1 MKTNRVLK
9 AVFLYLN
16 LFVFLLTSLAMAA
29 TVQKKPIHLISPN
42 GGEKLKIGSEYTI
55 RWQSKGLKGSLD
67 ISLMYKNKTL
77 GYLARNMNASRGAY
91 TWKVGQVLKS
101 RIKPSGGYTIRIN
114 SGSQKVQDQSDRY
127 FSIIPGSGKTLTT
140 AVKPLTP
147 VKKSITKTKV
157 KKINKAQKKSIR
169 LLSPNGQES
178 LKAGS
183 EYQIRW
189 SARRIRGNVTLYL
202 SQQGKVVGTIAQNI
216 KPGIG
221 RYLWRVHTK
230 LGDKSLRGDRYKI
243 LIMTKDRKTR
253 DDSDKYFSIVTAQT
267 NPPDTGGSSG
277 QPEDQGQT
285 LQTPDPQPY
294 ITVTEPT
301 KNSGWCPNTA
311 YTIKWESNLPTNLNV
326 KIELVYHNETGY
338 VPLRI
343 ITSSTPNDGTY
354 QFNGLNESQVPV
366 LSVGVSVKITV
377 LDNSV
382 YGVSGLIALGKQ
394 LKLMMSEPDTWIWR
408 HGTEYTLRWEQ
419 ICDLP
424 APLNIELLDA
434 NHQPALAIATGLTPL
449 ANSNT
454 VMKVKLYKW
463 TVPPSLTP
471 GDYYMRLSGGVVMHE
486 RPIKIDGPFVVPT
499 SPEIT
504 LIRPIQNEG
513 WCSDIGHTIEWTSN
527 LPAGTHVKIDLV
539 QSTSGGG
546 FIVWRNITPDTLDIG
561 AFTFNDP
568 YPGAIAVRPRVSTL
582 DDTVAS
588 IGDSFLFGTPLS
600 LMKPSGNYTWRKGSN
615 HSIIWKQVC
624 DLSGSITLDLLD
636 ANQQHAMTIASGL
649 SGNAKSDLLKQ
660 RGYVWTIPMNIT
672 SGTYYIRVTGG
683 PYSKQRSFNVGDPL
697 N

>member
-9 AVFLYLN
+9 AVFLYLS
-16 LFVFLLTSLAMAA
+16 LFVFLLTSLAVAA
-29 TVQKKPIHLISPN
+29 TVQKKTIHLVSPN

-55 RWQSKGLKGSLD
+55 RWQSKGLKGSLN
-67 ISLMYKNKTL
+67 ISLMYKNRNL
-77 GYLARNMNASRGAY
+77 GFLARNVNASRGAY

-101 RIKPSGGYTIRIN
+101 RVKPSGGYTIRIY

-127 FSIIPGSGKTLTT
+127 FSIIPGSRKTLTT
-140 AVKPLTP
+140 VVKPLTP
-147 VKKSITKTKV
+147 VKKSITKAPV
-157 KKINKAQKKSIR
+157 KKTDKIQKKSIR
-169 LLSPNGQES
+169 LLSPNGRES

-189 SARRIRGNVTLYL
+189 SARGIRGNVTLYL

-253 DDSDKYFSIVTAQT
+253 DDSDHYFSIVTAQT
-267 NPPDTGGSSG
+267 SPPDTGGSSG

-285 LQTPDPQPY
+285 SQTPDPQPY
-294 ITVTEPT
+294 ISVTEPI

-311 YTIKWESNLPTNLNV
+311 YTIKWESSLPTNLNV
-326 KIELVYHNETGY
+326 KIELVYRNETGY

-354 QFNGLNESQVPV
+354 QFNGLSESQVPV

-394 LKLMMSEPDTWIWR
+394 LKLMMSETDTWIWR

-463 TVPPSLTP
+463 TVPLSLTP

-486 RPIKIDGPFVVPT
+486 RPIKIDAPFVVPT

-513 WCSDIGHTIEWTSN
+513 WCSDTAHTIEWTSN
-527 LPAGTHVKIDLV
+527 LLAGTHVKIDLV

-546 FIVWRNITPDTLDIG
+546 FIVWRNITPDTTDTG

-582 DDTVAS
+582 DDTISS

-600 LMKPSGNYTWRKGSN
+600 LIKPNGIYTWRKGSN
-615 HSIIWKQVC
+615 YFIIWKQVC

-636 ANQQHAMTIASGL
+636 ANQQHVMTIASGL

-660 RGYVWTIPMNIT
+660 KGYMWTIPMNIAP
-672 SGTYYIRVTGG
+672 GTYYIRVTGG
-683 PYSKQRSFNVGDPL
+683 PYSKQRSFNIGDPL